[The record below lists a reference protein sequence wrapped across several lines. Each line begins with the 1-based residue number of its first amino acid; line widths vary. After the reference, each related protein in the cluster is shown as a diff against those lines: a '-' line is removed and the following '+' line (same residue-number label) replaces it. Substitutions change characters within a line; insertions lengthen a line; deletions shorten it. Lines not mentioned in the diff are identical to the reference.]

1 MPKKRFS
8 DEQIAFALRQ
18 AEAGTTVGEICR
30 KMGIAEATFYRW
42 KKVYAGMGVSEI
54 RRLKQL
60 EDENGKLKRLV
71 ADLTLDKTMLQDAL
85 PKKVVKP
92 VRRREVVR
100 HYQDVFE
107 VSERRACNAMGFG
120 RASHRYQSRRD
131 PAVEL
136 RMRLKELAESRVRY
150 GYRRLHI
157 LLQREGWQVNHKRL
171 YRLYCEEGLSIRTR
185 SPKRR
190 RACRYRSGR
199 SNADGMN
206 DVWAMDFMSDRLF
219 DEKPFRILT
228 IVDCFTREALATSA
242 RTNFRAYQVIDE
254 LDRLARIRGK
264 PRSIRSDNGPEF
276 AGRLLDQWAY
286 LNKVELDF
294 SRPGQPTDNAYIEA
308 FNSRLRQECLNA
320 SWFLSMD
327 DARTRINSWR
337 TDYNET
343 RPHSSLG
350 NLTPNEFTAQLKETR
365 KVA

>member
-18 AEAGTTVGEICR
+18 AEAGATVGEICR

-85 PKKVVKP
+85 GEKVVKP

-100 HYQDVFE
+100 HYQHVFE
-107 VSERRACNAMGFG
+107 VSERRACSAMGFG
-120 RASHRYQSRRD
+120 RASHRYQSRCD
-131 PAVEL
+131 PDVEL

-157 LLQREGWQVNHKRL
+157 LLQREGWRVNHKRL

-190 RACRYRSGR
+190 HACRYRSGR
-199 SNADGMN
+199 SEADGMN

-228 IVDCFTREALATSA
+228 VVDCFTREALATAA
-242 RTNFRAYQVIDE
+242 RTKFRAYQVIEE

-264 PRSIRSDNGPEF
+264 PRSIRVDNGPEF

-294 SRPGQPTDNAYIEA
+294 SRPGKPTDNAYIEA

-320 SWFLSMD
+320 SWFMSMS
-327 DARTRINSWR
+327 DARTRINRWK
-337 TDYNET
+337 TDYNEI
-343 RPHSSLG
+343 RPHSSLK
-350 NLTPNEFTAQLKETR
+350 NLTPSEFAAQLNETR

>member
-1 MPKKRFS
+1 M
-8 DEQIAFALRQ
+8 
-18 AEAGTTVGEICR
+18 
-30 KMGIAEATFYRW
+30 
-42 KKVYAGMGVSEI
+42 
-54 RRLKQL
+54 
-60 EDENGKLKRLV
+60 
-71 ADLTLDKTMLQDAL
+71 
-85 PKKVVKP
+85 VKP

-100 HYQDVFE
+100 HYQQVFE
-107 VSERRACNAMGFG
+107 VSERRACRAMGFG

-157 LLQREGWQVNHKRL
+157 LLQREGWLVNHKRL
-171 YRLYCEEGLSIRTR
+171 YRLYREEGLSIRTR

-199 SNADGMN
+199 SEADGMN

-228 IVDCFTREALATSA
+228 IVDCFTREALATAA
-242 RTNFRAYQVIDE
+242 RTKFRAYQVIDE

-264 PRSIRSDNGPEF
+264 PRSIRVDNGPEF

-294 SRPGQPTDNAYIEA
+294 SRPGKPTDNAYIEA

-327 DARTRINSWR
+327 DARNRIDAWR
-337 TDYNET
+337 ADYNET

-350 NLTPNEFTAQLKETR
+350 NLTPSEFAAQLNETR